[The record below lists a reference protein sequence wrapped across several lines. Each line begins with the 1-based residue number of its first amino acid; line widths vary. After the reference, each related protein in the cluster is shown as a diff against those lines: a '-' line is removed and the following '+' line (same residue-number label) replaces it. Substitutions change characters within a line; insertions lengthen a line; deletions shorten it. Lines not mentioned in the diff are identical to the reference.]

1 MRVSGMEI
9 GLQKVKSCT
18 LFKVNKARIFS
29 LDTFSIFVK
38 LMLLPLAVKQNES
51 GPPQWFAC
59 WIHQLCFDPFFFFFF
74 FAYGLQ
80 VITIE
85 F

>member
-1 MRVSGMEI
+1 MEI

-59 WIHQLCFDPFFFFFF
+59 WIHQLCCDHFSLLLLFFFRF
-74 FAYGLQ
+74 LPM
-80 VITIE
+80 VCMLSK
-85 F
+85 